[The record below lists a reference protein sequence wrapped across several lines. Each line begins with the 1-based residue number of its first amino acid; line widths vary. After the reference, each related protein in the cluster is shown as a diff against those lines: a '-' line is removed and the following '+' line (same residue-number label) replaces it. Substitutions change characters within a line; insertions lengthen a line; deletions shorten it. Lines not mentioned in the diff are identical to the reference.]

1 MSIEIKSG
9 TLSDFFSSA
18 KETAKEIDAGKR
30 LTKKN
35 TIWVDPKDLMLLLKP
50 ERTNLVQYLRK
61 EKKVIFSELMSAM
74 KRSPVSLNND
84 LKILSKYDLVRITKK
99 INPGH
104 GVYKVIESSLG
115 NEKIEFRVEI

>member
-9 TLSDFFSSA
+9 TLSDFFASA
-18 KETAKEIDAGKR
+18 KETAIEIDQGKK

-35 TIWVDPKDLMLLLKP
+35 TIWVDPQDLMLLLKP
-50 ERTNLVQYLRK
+50 ERTNLVKYLRK
-61 EKKVIFSELMSAM
+61 EKKVIFSELMNAM

-84 LKILSKYDLVRITKK
+84 LKILSRYDLVRITKEK
-99 INPGH
+99 NPGH